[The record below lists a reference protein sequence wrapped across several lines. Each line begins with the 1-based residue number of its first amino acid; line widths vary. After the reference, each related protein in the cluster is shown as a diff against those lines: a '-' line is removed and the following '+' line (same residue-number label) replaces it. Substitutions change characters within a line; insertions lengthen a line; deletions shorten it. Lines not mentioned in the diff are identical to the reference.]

1 MQILIITASR
11 DEVERLN
18 LRIMNKLAVFC
29 PYVTYYS
36 KYLICIRPGIEILFK
51 PAQAG
56 YVRAMYPDYYWTNS
70 RDADNYF
77 KHRGIKKLNRFSE
90 IARVVLD
97 EYMSKTKE
105 E

>member
-36 KYLICIRPGIEILFK
+36 TRVY
-51 PAQAG
+51 
-56 YVRAMYPDYYWTNS
+56 
-70 RDADNYF
+70 AD
-77 KHRGIKKLNRFSE
+77 
-90 IARVVLD
+90 
-97 EYMSKTKE
+97 
-105 E
+105 